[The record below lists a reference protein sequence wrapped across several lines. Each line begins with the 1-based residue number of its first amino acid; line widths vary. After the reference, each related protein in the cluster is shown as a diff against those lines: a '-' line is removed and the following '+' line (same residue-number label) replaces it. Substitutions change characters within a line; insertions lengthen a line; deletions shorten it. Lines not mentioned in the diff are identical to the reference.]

1 MDNQNTNGLNNE
13 VNNNVGI
20 NPNPTSPIGS
30 ELQSVNLSTPQT
42 LGNMDTLEN
51 GVNSTPPLEPVPPV
65 RPTLDSILNGT
76 SNEVPQAENSIS
88 TNETIVNEPV
98 VEAREVPI
106 VDSMP
111 TIAQNSSVISN
122 INETPVVDPSAS
134 TKEVSSEPMQEV
146 PPVQNGNVISPSIVS
161 PVDSSVKSN
170 EILTQTSHT
179 EKVNESVNPGSVV
192 PTINDAVLKENV
204 QPKPLEEKVENSFVT
219 SQNGLAESG
228 NVDTLE
234 VTGDSPQPTIE
245 SVPQNMDG
253 FIAPQDDFSKVP
265 VPPVLDDGKP
275 KKQKKEKKI
284 KEPKES
290 TGSGGSKTIIFLL
303 ILVLIGA
310 IGFGVYY
317 FLSMTK
323 EKATSISIV
332 TKEVRLELGS
342 NLSTNLTDYATVTG
356 YDTNNCTLD
365 LTNINIQ
372 KVSTYKFSV
381 TCGKVTQDGTIIVD
395 DTIAPNVVANDLVLL
410 PNSSLK
416 VGDFIESCEDSSNCT
431 YRFSEDIEDKLS
443 KIGEYDIQIIASDSY
458 NNETVV
464 NAKLT
469 ISRNAPVRYLTCVSK
484 EQELESIPASMVHT
498 YRIGITSNETFFNAV
513 RTTKFTY
520 HSLEDYRAMVS
531 QYDTSLGINEVVGTE
546 IFNESGK
553 SVTIKASKTMEEM
566 NKELNGRLPNDAN
579 IMYAYL
585 SGLGYTCN

>member
-51 GVNSTPPLEPVPPV
+51 GVNFTPPLEPVPPV

-219 SQNGLAESG
+219 SQNGLAES
-228 NVDTLE
+228 VDTLE

-342 NLSTNLTDYATVTG
+342 NLSTDLTDYATVTG

-395 DTIAPNVVANDLVLL
+395 DTIAPKVVANDLVLL

-416 VGDFIESCEDSSNCT
+416 VEDFIESCEDSSNCT

-520 HSLEDYRAMVS
+520 HSLEDYRVMVS